1 MDTPPPLPVDV
12 SQSLRDAENALRDFI
27 SAELLSA
34 LGAEWEAKCGV
45 FPDRI
50 AKWKERKE
58 AESKRQEAGVV
69 DERLIYYADFYD
81 IKTILKKHWPAV
93 FSPALGDWK
102 TLEVYLTE
110 LERLRDP
117 DAHRREL
124 LPHQK
129 QLVAG
134 ISGEIRT
141 RIVRYRSKRETSD
154 DVFPRIESARD
165 SLGNIWV
172 PNSEIQTYDV
182 HTGMTLRVGDQ
193 IDFVL
198 TARDPEDAPLEYAMQ
213 AGGIGSM
220 GPWQA
225 SPEFTVRLT
234 EQHIAQNFSVDLHVR
249 SNRSFHARGT
259 FDAWVSF
266 RYAVLP
272 KRDA

>member
-1 MDTPPPLPVDV
+1 MPSPGTLPVDV
-12 SQSLRDAENALRDFI
+12 SQALRDAENALRDFI
-27 SAELLSA
+27 ASELVA
-34 LGAEWEAKCGV
+34 KLGSNWEPNSGV
-45 FPDRI
+45 SLERI
-50 AKWKERKE
+50 VKWKDRKAAE
-58 AESKRQEAGVV
+58 AKRQEAGVV

-81 IKTILKKHWPAV
+81 LRTILKTHWSETFAV
-93 FSPALGDWK
+93 ALCDWK

-129 QLVAG
+129 QLIAG

-141 RIVRYRSKRETSD
+141 RIVRFRSRRETKD

-172 PNSEIQTYDV
+172 PGSSPIGDV
-182 HTGMTLRVGDQ
+182 RTEMTLRVGDQ

-198 TARDPEDAPLEYAMQ
+198 TASDPEDAPLEYCIQ
-213 AGGIGSM
+213 LGLNPI
-220 GPWQA
+220 GPWQK
-225 SPEFTVRLT
+225 SSEFPVRLAD
-234 EQHIAQNFSVDLHVR
+234 EHIGRNFKVDLHIR
-249 SNRSFHARGT
+249 SNRSYHASGS

-266 RYAVLP
+266 HYTVLP
-272 KRDA
+272 QR